1 MAKSKNFSREQS
13 KSKTSPF
20 RDYWAKNNYFI
31 ILIGL
36 GLLAIGYYLM
46 SSNPWDNLTSLT
58 ISPIVLIVAYVIII
72 PLSIFIRPITKKKIT
87 E

>member
-1 MAKSKNFSREQS
+1 MTKSKNLSKEQS
-13 KSKTSPF
+13 KPKTSPF
-20 RDYWAKNNYFI
+20 RDYWVKNNYFI

-36 GLLAIGYYLM
+36 GLVVIGYYLM
-46 SSNPWDNLTSLT
+46 SSNPWDNSTSLT

-72 PLSIFIRPITKKKIT
+72 PLSIFIKPIVKKKTI

>member
-72 PLSIFIRPITKKKIT
+72 PLSIFIKPITKKKIT